1 MNRRFFLSVP
11 EVPAPSLPGDYW
23 IHVHRSA
30 MACRFEITLPAED
43 HRGVD
48 MARHALDQI
57 DQLEDQLT
65 VFRATSEISFINRT
79 ATERPVQVEAQLFK
93 LLQLSQRLYRET
105 DGAFDIT
112 SGPLTRCWG
121 FFNRQGRLPDLA
133 ELDAAREC
141 IGMDQV
147 VLDVD
152 NKTVRFARTGVEF
165 NLGSIGKGYAL
176 DAVAIQMRRRGSKA
190 ALLSGGSSSVL
201 ALGPADANAGWL
213 VGLRHPQHRDQRW
226 ATVRLRNCAMATSG
240 SGEQFFQIAGQRY
253 GHILDPRTGMPVH
266 GRASV
271 TVIASTAACADALA
285 TAFYVGGPELAERYC
300 GQHSEVL
307 ALIFEDPG
315 LENPLV
321 IGSSTNCRLELAYD

>member
-1 MNRRFFLSVP
+1 MNRRLFLSVP
-11 EVPAPSLPGDYW
+11 QVPAPSFPEEYW

-48 MARHALDQI
+48 VGRHALDQI

-65 VFRATSEISFINRT
+65 VFRETSEISFINRT
-79 ATERPVQVEAQLFK
+79 AAERPVQVEAQLFE
-93 LLQLSQRLYRET
+93 LLLLSQRIHRET

-121 FFNRQGRLPDLA
+121 FFKRQGRLPDPA
-133 ELDAAREC
+133 ELDAAGKC

-147 VLDVD
+147 VLDIEH
-152 NKTVRFARTGVEF
+152 KTVMFARTGVEF

-176 DAVAIQMRRRGSKA
+176 DAVAIRMRRQGSQA

-201 ALGPADANAGWL
+201 ALGPPAANEGWM

-240 SGEQFFQIAGQRY
+240 SGEQFFEIAGQRH
-253 GHILDPRTGMPVH
+253 GHILDPRTGMPVR

-271 TVIASTAACADALA
+271 TVIAPTAACADALA
-285 TAFYVGGPELAERYC
+285 TAFSVGGPELAERYC

-307 ALIFEDPG
+307 ALIFEDND
-315 LENPLV
+315 LEKPLI
-321 IGSSTNCRLELAYD
+321 IGSSTRCRLELAYD